1 MKKILVVGGG
11 GREHALVWKLSLSPQ
26 VGKIYCAPG
35 NAGISR
41 QAECIP
47 IAAEN
52 IAELVTF
59 AEKNQ
64 IDLTVVGPEAP
75 LVKGIVDLF
84 QQKGLAIWGPNAR
97 AAELEASKV
106 FAKEFMRKYN
116 IPTADYQIFSSP
128 EEAKK
133 YIRNR
138 RSPLAIKADGL
149 AAGKGVILARTENE
163 AMEAIE
169 TIMVKKQF
177 GSAGDKVVIEELLS
191 GEEASFLA
199 FTDGENVI
207 PLPSSQDHKAI
218 YDGDQGPNTG
228 GMGAYSP
235 APVVNSEVSQKIM
248 KKIIIPTIRGM
259 AKEGRKYQGILY
271 AGLMIE
277 QEEPKVLEFNVR
289 FGDPEA
295 QPLLVRMKSDL
306 LPILEAT
313 ITHNLNQIQI
323 EWDPRAA
330 VCVVMASS
338 GYPGSY
344 EKGKI
349 ISGLKEAEE
358 IREVVIFHAG
368 TAEKEGKL
376 ITNGGRVLGVT
387 ALGNTILEAM
397 ARAYNAVSKISWENV
412 YYRKDIGSKAIRER
426 KCLIS

>member
-169 TIMVKKQF
+169 TIMVKKEF